1 MIEIFNIFIFV
12 LLVSLLILPN
22 KSILVSLNKGNT
34 RYSTFEISSLNLLLI
49 LNIIWFSSVI
59 DIRKIY
65 TFLVILS
72 FLTIN
77 LTIFLHDLNRK
88 DLFKNETV
96 SFLLI
101 FIITFLISIII
112 AHDLFFSHDV
122 RLFWF
127 EKTIMFYNDLFV
139 TSDDTIK
146 PEYPH
151 FGTYL
156 WAFLWK
162 FSFLDYE
169 YFGRIFYTFIYTFSI
184 YFLINKI
191 KFKKNFFKYFIFIL
205 IILLNFK
212 MKWFDGRQDILI
224 FSFNLFVFAFLHEL
238 IFNKSKQT
246 IHAIG
251 FLLTINLLLW
261 TKNEA
266 MLYIFSYFIAILY
279 YIKGSRRF
287 VILSII
293 ICLLSIKFIFYEFHN
308 IEAHLNRD
316 TFPSPS
322 NFFTYI
328 KILDLQERVPQVFFW
343 YIVGIIRNPILLL
356 SIIFLFFIFLENKKY
371 FMKHLYLFYI
381 YLIISIGIFFV
392 YTISTYD
399 FPFHMIGSFGR
410 VFLQFSMIF
419 LIPVLKFFEY
429 KKMI

>member
-22 KSILVSLNKGNT
+22 KSILVNLNKENII
-34 RYSTFEISSLNLLLI
+34 YSTFEISSLNLLVI
-49 LNIIWFSSVI
+49 LNILWFSSVI
-59 DIRKIY
+59 DINKFY
-65 TFLVILS
+65 TFLFILS

-77 LTIFLHDLNRK
+77 VIKLLYNFNKK
-88 DLFKNETV
+88 DLFKNKTA
-96 SFLLI
+96 SYLLI

-127 EKTIMFYNDLFV
+127 EKTIMFYNDFFV

-156 WAFLWK
+156 WAFFWK

-169 YFGRIFYTFIYTFSI
+169 YFGRIFYAFIYTFSI

-191 KFKKNFFKYFIFIL
+191 KFKKNFIKYFIFIF
-205 IILLNFK
+205 IIFLNFE
-212 MKWFDGRQDILI
+212 MKWFDGRQDILL
-224 FSFNLFVFAFLHEL
+224 FSFNLFAFAFLHEL

-246 IHAIG
+246 IHIVG
-251 FLLTINLLLW
+251 FLLTINLLIW
-261 TKNEA
+261 IKIEA
-266 MLYIFSYFIAILY
+266 MLYIFSYFIVILY
-279 YIKGSRRF
+279 YIKGHKKLVLLF
-287 VILSII
+287 SII
-293 ICLLSIKFIFYEFHN
+293 FLLLVKYLFYEYHN
-308 IEAHLNRD
+308 IEAHIHRD
-316 TFPSPS
+316 VFAS

-328 KILDLQERVPQVFFW
+328 KSLDLLERVPQVFFW
-343 YIVGIIRNPILLL
+343 YFVGIIRNPILLL

-371 FMKHLYLFYI
+371 FIKHLYLFFI
-381 YLIISIGIFFV
+381 YFIISIGIFFV
-392 YTISTYD
+392 YTITTYD

-410 VFLQFSMIF
+410 VFLQFSLIF
-419 LIPVLKFFEY
+419 LIPILKFFEY

>member
-1 MIEIFNIFIFV
+1 MIEISNIFIFV

-22 KSILVSLNKGNT
+22 KSILVNLNI
-34 RYSTFEISSLNLLLI
+34 RYSSFEISSLNLLLI

-59 DIRKIY
+59 DIKKIY

-101 FIITFLISIII
+101 FFITFLISIII

-127 EKTIMFYNDLFV
+127 EKTIMFYNDFFV
-139 TSDDTIK
+139 SNYNTMK

-156 WAFLWK
+156 WAFIWK
-162 FSFLDYE
+162 FSFLNYE
-169 YFGRIFYTFIYTFSI
+169 YFGRIFYAFIYTYSI

-191 KFKKNFFKYFIFIL
+191 KFKKNFIKYLIFVFIIFLTLKI
-205 IILLNFK
+205 
-212 MKWFDGRQDILI
+212 KWFDGRQDILL
-224 FSFNLFVFAFLHEL
+224 FSFNLFAFAFLHEL

-266 MLYIFSYFIAILY
+266 MLYIFSYFIVILY
-279 YIKGSRRF
+279 YINGHRRF

-293 ICLLSIKFIFYEFHN
+293 ICLLSIKFIFYEYHN

-316 TFPSPS
+316 TFPSLS
-322 NFFTYI
+322 NIFTYI
-328 KILDLQERVPQVFFW
+328 KSLDLLERVPQIFFW
-343 YIVGIIRNPILLL
+343 YFVGIIRNPILLL

-371 FMKHLYLFYI
+371 FIKHSYLFYI
-381 YLIISIGIFFV
+381 YFLISIGIFFV
-392 YTISTYD
+392 YIISTYD

>member
-12 LLVSLLILPN
+12 LLISLLILPN

-77 LTIFLHDLNRK
+77 LTIFLHDLNK
-88 DLFKNETV
+88 KNLFKNESV
-96 SFLLI
+96 SYLLI

-127 EKTIMFYNDLFV
+127 EKTIIFYNDLFV

-156 WAFLWK
+156 WAFFWK

-169 YFGRIFYTFIYTFSI
+169 YFGRIFYAFIYTFSI

-191 KFKKNFFKYFIFIL
+191 KFKKNFIKYFIFIF
-205 IILLNFK
+205 IIFLNFK
-212 MKWFDGRQDILI
+212 MKWFDGRQDILL
-224 FSFNLFVFAFLHEL
+224 FSFNLFAFAFLHEL

-246 IHAIG
+246 IHVVG
-251 FLLTINLLLW
+251 FLLTINLLIW
-261 TKNEA
+261 IKIEA
-266 MLYIFSYFIAILY
+266 MLYIFSYFIVIFY
-279 YIKGSRRF
+279 YIKGHRRF
-287 VILSII
+287 VILSSII
-293 ICLLSIKFIFYEFHN
+293 FLLSIKFIFYEHYN
-308 IEAHLNRD
+308 IEAHIHRD
-316 TFPSPS
+316 VFAS

-328 KILDLQERVPQVFFW
+328 LSLDYLERVPQVFFW
-343 YIVGIIRNPILLL
+343 YFVGIIRNPILLL

-371 FMKHLYLFYI
+371 FIKHIYLFFI

-392 YTISTYD
+392 YTITTYD

-419 LIPVLKFFEY
+419 LIPILKFFEY

>member
-22 KSILVSLNKGNT
+22 KSILVNLNKENII
-34 RYSTFEISSLNLLLI
+34 YSTFEISSLNLLVI
-49 LNIIWFSSVI
+49 LNILWFSSVI
-59 DIRKIY
+59 DINKFY
-65 TFLVILS
+65 TFLFILS

-77 LTIFLHDLNRK
+77 VIKLLYNFNKK
-88 DLFKNETV
+88 DLFKNKTA
-96 SFLLI
+96 SYLLI

-127 EKTIMFYNDLFV
+127 EKTIMFYNDFFV

-156 WAFLWK
+156 WAFFWK

-169 YFGRIFYTFIYTFSI
+169 YFGRIFYAFIYTFSI

-191 KFKKNFFKYFIFIL
+191 KFKKNFIKYFIFIF
-205 IILLNFK
+205 IIFLNFE
-212 MKWFDGRQDILI
+212 MKWFDGRQDILL
-224 FSFNLFVFAFLHEL
+224 FSFNLFAFAFLHEL

-246 IHAIG
+246 IHVVG
-251 FLLTINLLLW
+251 FLLTINLLIW
-261 TKNEA
+261 IKIEA
-266 MLYIFSYFIAILY
+266 MLYIFSYFIVILY
-279 YIKGSRRF
+279 YINGHKKLVLLF
-287 VILSII
+287 SII
-293 ICLLSIKFIFYEFHN
+293 FLLLVKYLFYEYHN
-308 IEAHLNRD
+308 IEAHINTD

-328 KILDLQERVPQVFFW
+328 KSLDLLGRVTQVFLW
-343 YIVGIIRNPILLL
+343 YFVGIIRNPILLI

-371 FMKHLYLFYI
+371 YIKHSYLFLI
-381 YLIISIGIFFV
+381 YFIISIGIFFV
-392 YTISTYD
+392 YTITTYD

-410 VFLQFSMIF
+410 VFLQFSLIF
-419 LIPVLKFFEY
+419 LIPILKFFEY